1 MWPRS
6 VALHAVGDV
15 SLSSLLAWLRPGLAG
30 SAVMFC
36 VPLEGDVGPIRR
48 FGDTK
53 RSALKDK
60 KKKMWLL
67 QKPKHFLFFKIHF
80 QKIIQKRVFAWVPSS
95 VSHPKAFVFLI
106 CSFVCWFALS
116 SADLWF
122 RLLICCFVYY
132 FARLR
137 LVWES
142 DSAVRRVIWDFGA
155 RFKGRRT

>member
-1 MWPRS
+1 MWPWS

-60 KKKMWLL
+60 KKKNVITS
-67 QKPKHFLFFKIHF
+67 KT
-80 QKIIQKRVFAWVPSS
+80 
-95 VSHPKAFVFLI
+95 KAFFVLQNTFSKNHAKTRVRVSAQL
-106 CSFVCWFALS
+106 SFAS
-116 SADLWF
+116 
-122 RLLICCFVYY
+122 
-132 FARLR
+132 
-137 LVWES
+137 
-142 DSAVRRVIWDFGA
+142 
-155 RFKGRRT
+155 